1 MVSVCWRLLCDIM
14 LVIFIIST
22 VLGVVTNTN
31 QPKIRAAA
39 KPRPFVRGANV
50 KDYFRGDVF
59 QAFADASQ
67 FENALLMFYAPWD
80 RESREARAVRW
91 EGGHVATR
99 SVRCSLRIPPLRL
112 YWAKGRILMIACN

>member
-1 MVSVCWRLLCDIM
+1 MSVCWRLLCDIM

-80 RESREARAVRW
+80 RES
-91 EGGHVATR
+91 
-99 SVRCSLRIPPLRL
+99 
-112 YWAKGRILMIACN
+112 